1 MTKERIFIVED
12 ERIIAID
19 LQHRLEKL
27 GYLVCG
33 NVASGE
39 EALPKIAEQRPDLVL
54 MDIFLPGAMDGIEVA
69 IKIHNELSIPVIFLS
84 AYTDSITLDR
94 AKLAQP
100 LGFILKPFKERELAT
115 VLEMALFKKI
125 TDSRI
130 REKEQL
136 FSALLNSTTDAIL
149 LVGPFDEIVFI
160 NPEAELILDLTN
172 SGSKG
177 HRLSE
182 LFTLS
187 DMESGEPF
195 HIPRLSITQKLLKI
209 GNLRLTNRKNNSFI
223 VEMSIN
229 RDISFSS
236 EITNMRQ
243 ESTDSYIISFKDISR
258 LHEMTDT
265 IKYQT
270 SHDTLTG
277 LLNRNELAIRLN
289 EVLIKRSQQEPNGVA
304 LFIDIDHFRIIN
316 DSCGTEAGDQ
326 LLKETAN
333 RIRNILLPTDFAARC
348 GGDDFVLVHNP
359 SQGIDNISSAED
371 IATSLLEETKKN
383 AFSWKGKQYP
393 ITLSIAIVPLNSS
406 FKTEHDVMIAG
417 TQTVFSAHE
426 SGGNHFTEY
435 QISGTPSVNRS
446 SISEWITRI
455 HEALQQNRF
464 RLFYQPIQP
473 LDPAN
478 TATKVEILLRMIS
491 PTGEIIN
498 PGDFIPI
505 AERYSLMPAIDR
517 WVIRQSFIS
526 IAKIRDENNS
536 LSTCIFSINLSGASL
551 QDESI
556 IGFILD
562 EAQTSQI
569 PPSSI
574 CIEVTE
580 SSAILNLASASRL
593 IYLLKE
599 QGFSFALDDFG
610 SGFSSFNYLKNLP
623 VDYLKID
630 GCFIRNMDKDPIDYT
645 MVQAITSMCKVLGIK
660 TIGEFAENDVIIGQL
675 RDIGVDYAQG
685 YGISRPIPFN

>member
-1 MTKERIFIVED
+1 MSKERIFIVED

-27 GYLVCG
+27 GYKVCG

-39 EALPKIAEQRPDLVL
+39 EALPLIAQHRPALVL
-54 MDIFLPGAMDGIEVA
+54 MDIFLPGEMDGVEVA
-69 IKIHNELSIPVIFLS
+69 LKIRSELNIPVIFLS
-84 AYTDSITLDR
+84 AYTDRDTLDR

-115 VLEMALFKKI
+115 IIEMALFKRI

-136 FSALLNSTTDAIL
+136 FSAILNSTTDAIL
-149 LVGPFDEIVFI
+149 VVGSYNEIVFI
-160 NPEAELILDLTN
+160 NPEAELILNITD
-172 SGSKG
+172 SGAKG

-187 DMESGEPF
+187 DMETGEPF
-195 HIPRLSITQKLLKI
+195 HIPRLSEIQKVLKI
-209 GNLRLTNRKNNSFI
+209 RNLRLTNRKNNSYV

-229 RDISFSS
+229 RDINLATESS
-236 EITNMRQ
+236 EFGHG
-243 ESTDSYIISFKDISR
+243 SDDSSIISFKDISR

-277 LLNRNELAIRLN
+277 LLNRSELAIRLN
-289 EVLIKRSQQEPNGVA
+289 EVLMKNDIQASA

-316 DSCGTEAGDQ
+316 DSCGTQAGDQ

-333 RIRNILLPTDFAARC
+333 RIRNILQPNDFAARC
-348 GGDDFVLVHNP
+348 GGDDFVLVHIPPKNTEKTF
-359 SQGIDNISSAED
+359 SAQKLASKLIS
-371 IATSLLEETKKN
+371 ETRTRDFFWN
-383 AFSWKGKQYP
+383 GKQYP

-417 TQTVFSAHE
+417 TQTVFTTHE

-435 QISGTPSVNRS
+435 TVSGIPSVTRS

-455 HEALQQNRF
+455 HEALHQNRF
-464 RLFYQPIQP
+464 RLFYQPILP
-473 LDPAN
+473 LDSEN
-478 TATKVEILLRMIS
+478 TNSKVEILLRMLS
-491 PTGEIIN
+491 TNGEIIN
-498 PGDFIPI
+498 PGEFIPI

-517 WVIRQSFIS
+517 WVIKESFLS
-526 IAKIRDENNS
+526 IAKIRLKGS
-536 LSTCIFSINLSGASL
+536 ALASCIFSINLSGASL
-551 QDESI
+551 QDENI
-556 IGFILD
+556 ISFILD
-562 EAQTSQI
+562 EAESSGI
-569 PPSSI
+569 PPSSV

-580 SSAILNLASASRL
+580 SSAILNLSSASRL
-593 IYLLKE
+593 IHLLKE
-599 QGFSFALDDFG
+599 QGFTFALDDFG

-630 GCFIRNMDKDPIDYT
+630 GSFIRNMDKDPIDYT
-645 MVQAITSMCKVLGIK
+645 MVQAITSMCKVLGLK
-660 TIGEFAENDVIIGQL
+660 TIGEFAENDTIIDQL
-675 RDIGVDYAQG
+675 REIGVDYAQG
-685 YGISRPIPFN
+685 YGISRPIPLN